1 MAEISVKAM
10 EEAFQDQA
18 FEEKVLNCESKA
30 ELKELFAS
38 KGIEMSDEEIKQMVD
53 HVNSLL
59 ADGDE
64 LSEDSLDQVSGGI
77 GIAAAG
83 AILGGAYV
91 AGRLYARYAK
101 GRMGWCGR

>member
-10 EEAFQDQA
+10 EETFQDQA